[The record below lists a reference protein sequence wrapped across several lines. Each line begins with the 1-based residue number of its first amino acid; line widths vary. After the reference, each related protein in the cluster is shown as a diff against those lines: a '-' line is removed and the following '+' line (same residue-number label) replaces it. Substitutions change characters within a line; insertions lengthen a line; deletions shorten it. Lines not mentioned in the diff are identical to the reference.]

1 MDPSSE
7 EVRWSGMID
16 KPNLE
21 VEIAGIK
28 LKNPVMTASGT
39 FGYGE
44 EFSPFIDLD
53 KLGAMVLKGI
63 TLKPKMGNS
72 PPRVIETPSGMLNSI
87 GLQNVGVEMLIRE
100 KLPYLQKFNTPVII
114 NISGDTI
121 EEYLELGRRLGE
133 ISEEMGVSGLEVNI
147 SCPNVK
153 KGGMAWGADARS
165 TYKIIS
171 SFRIVTSLPLIV
183 KLTPNVTDIKTIAQA
198 AEEAGADALSLINTL
213 MGMAVD
219 IDSHKP
225 KIANVSGGLSGPAI
239 KPVALWLVWQVFQT
253 VNIPVIGIGGIIK
266 IEDALEFIIA
276 GARAIEIG
284 TANLVN
290 PRITIEIIE
299 GIEKYLIDSE
309 IEDINELI
317 GSLRVQNIK

>member
-1 MDPSSE
+1 MDLSSE

-21 VEIAGIK
+21 VEIDGIK

-63 TLKPKMGNS
+63 TLKPKMGN
-72 PPRVIETPSGMLNSI
+72 PPSRIIETPSGMLNSI
-87 GLQNVGVEMLIRE
+87 GLQNVGVEMLIKE
-100 KLPYLQKFNTPVII
+100 KLPYLKKFNTPVII

-121 EEYLELGRRLGE
+121 EEYVELAKRLGGV
-133 ISEEMGVSGLEVNI
+133 SEEKGIAGLEVNI

-153 KGGMAWGADARS
+153 KGGMVWGTDAKA
-165 TYKIIS
+165 TYKIINNI
-171 SFRIVTSLPLIV
+171 RKTTSLPLII

-213 MGMAVD
+213 LGMAVD
-219 IDSHKP
+219 IDSRKP
-225 KIANVSGGLSGPAI
+225 KLANISGGLSGPAV
-239 KPVALWLVWQVFQT
+239 KPVALWMVWQVFQT

-266 IEDALEFIIA
+266 VEDALEFIIA

-284 TANLVN
+284 TANFVN
-290 PRITIEIIE
+290 PRVTIEIIE
-299 GIEKYLIDSE
+299 GIEKYLIENNIKDV
-309 IEDINELI
+309 NELV
-317 GSLRVQNIK
+317 GSMKI

>member
-1 MDPSSE
+1 
-7 EVRWSGMID
+7 MID

-63 TLKPKMGNS
+63 TLKPKMGNP

-87 GLQNVGVEMLIRE
+87 GLQNVGVEMLIKE

-121 EEYLELGRRLGE
+121 EEYIELARRLGE
-133 ISEEMGVSGLEVNI
+133 VSKEMGVAGLEVNI

-153 KGGMAWGADARS
+153 KGGMVWGTDAKA
-165 TYKIIS
+165 TYKIINS
-171 SFRIVTSLPLIV
+171 IRKATSLPLIA

-213 MGMAVD
+213 VGMAID
-219 IDSHKP
+219 IDSRKP
-225 KIANVSGGLSGPAI
+225 KLANISGGLSGPAV

-266 IEDALEFIIA
+266 VEDALEFIIA
-276 GARAIEIG
+276 GARAVEIG
-284 TANLVN
+284 TANFVN
-290 PRITIEIIE
+290 TRVTIEIIE
-299 GIEKYLIDSE
+299 GIEKYLTE
-309 IEDINELI
+309 N
-317 GSLRVQNIK
+317 NIKDVSELVGSMKI

>member
-1 MDPSSE
+1 
-7 EVRWSGMID
+7 
-16 KPNLE
+16 
-21 VEIAGIK
+21 
-28 LKNPVMTASGT
+28 
-39 FGYGE
+39 
-44 EFSPFIDLD
+44 DLD

-63 TLKPKMGNS
+63 TLKPKMGNP

-87 GLQNVGVEMLIRE
+87 GLQNVGVEMLIKE

-121 EEYLELGRRLGE
+121 EEYVELAIRLGE
-133 ISEEMGVSGLEVNI
+133 VSKEMGIAGLEVNI

-153 KGGMAWGADARS
+153 KGGMVWGTDAKA
-165 TYKIIS
+165 TYKIINS
-171 SFRIVTSLPLIV
+171 IRTATSLPLIA

-213 MGMAVD
+213 VGMAID
-219 IDSHKP
+219 IDSRRP
-225 KIANVSGGLSGPAI
+225 KLANISGGLSGPAV

-266 IEDALEFIIA
+266 VEDALEFIIA

-284 TANLVN
+284 TANFVN
-290 PRITIEIIE
+290 TRVTIEIIE
-299 GIEKYLIDSE
+299 GIEKYLTE
-309 IEDINELI
+309 N
-317 GSLRVQNIK
+317 NIKDVSELVGSMKI

>member
-63 TLKPKMGNS
+63 TLKPKMGNP
-72 PPRVIETPSGMLNSI
+72 PPRIIETPSGMLNAI
-87 GLQNVGVEMLIRE
+87 GLQNVGVEMLIKE
-100 KLPYLQKFNTPVII
+100 KLPHLQKFNTPVII

-121 EEYLELGRRLGE
+121 EEYIELARRLGE
-133 ISEEMGVSGLEVNI
+133 VSKEMGVAGLEVNI

-153 KGGMAWGADARS
+153 KGGMVWGTDAKA
-165 TYKIIS
+165 TYKIINS
-171 SFRIVTSLPLIV
+171 IRKATTLPLIA

-213 MGMAVD
+213 VGTAID
-219 IDSHKP
+219 IDSRKP
-225 KIANVSGGLSGPAI
+225 KLANVSGGLSGPAV

-266 IEDALEFIIA
+266 VEDALEFIIA

-284 TANLVN
+284 TANFVN
-290 PRITIEIIE
+290 PGVSIEIIE
-299 GIEKYLIDSE
+299 GIKKYLIE
-309 IEDINELI
+309 NNIKDINELV
-317 GSLRVQNIK
+317 GSLKI